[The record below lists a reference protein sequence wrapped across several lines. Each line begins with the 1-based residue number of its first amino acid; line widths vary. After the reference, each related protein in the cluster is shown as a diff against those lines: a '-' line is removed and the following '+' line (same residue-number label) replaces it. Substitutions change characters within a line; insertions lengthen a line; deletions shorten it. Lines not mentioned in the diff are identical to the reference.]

1 MGSWEFYTR
10 NGPFHH
16 WPLLTV
22 FSSRHN
28 LYSSS
33 QLSPA
38 EDPTCLHADNADTPV
53 SLFTWT
59 YPAPLLQAAAT
70 WTPLGSSRHV
80 PWNND
85 LGPLDNEIQGFDV
98 AMIFFLKLGWWNESS
113 HMVMFPRTYGWPSPW
128 KEVWPKDSQRRAPSR
143 LEPKAVIPLPESET
157 ETKALRAINFRC
169 YSINLQIKYGL
180 CNIDHKPEHLITQ
193 L

>member
-80 PWNND
+80 PWNDD

-98 AMIFFLKLGWWNESS
+98 AMIFFWSWGGGMRALTWLCSLELMDDPLHGKKYDQRIAREELPQGWS
-113 HMVMFPRTYGWPSPW
+113 PRQWSPCLNL
-128 KEVWPKDSQRRAPSR
+128 R
-143 LEPKAVIPLPESET
+143 LR
-157 ETKALRAINFRC
+157 LR
-169 YSINLQIKYGL
+169 LWEL
-180 CNIDHKPEHLITQ
+180 
-193 L
+193 